1 MLGAEEES
9 LQRQISRYTDLLDV
23 LKKRLSFFERFKTW
37 REVVDYLDPTILDSP
52 QGDIALG
59 GLIQIHQER
68 HNPRWLTILTAVYW
82 PLLEIIY
89 EIMID
94 AVSLEQKITLW
105 SDINWLFTKTINKP
119 TLRERQARLSA
130 KILNDII
137 HDLKYLTKAA
147 KEENSRLFS
156 LESEE
161 SLQDSRAVAVDDLNI
176 QEVHTTWLLQKLK
189 EHGQLDE
196 IELHMLKATIIY
208 NEPLV
213 EYAGRLGLDY
223 EFVKKRKQRAIK
235 ILKKLLIVCPQIKKK
250 TPFNY

>member
-1 MLGAEEES
+1 M
-9 LQRQISRYTDLLDV
+9 LDV

-37 REVVDYLDPTILDSP
+37 REVIDYLDPTILDSP
-52 QGDIALG
+52 QGDVALG
-59 GLIQIHQER
+59 ALIRIHQER
-68 HNPRWLTILTAVYW
+68 HNLRWLAILTAIYW

-89 EIMID
+89 KIMID
-94 AVSLEQKITLW
+94 AVSLEQKIAIW

-137 HDLKYLTKAA
+137 HDLKYLTKAG
-147 KEENSRLFS
+147 KEESSRLFS

-161 SLQDSRAVAVDDLNI
+161 SLQDSPAVTIDDLNI
-176 QEVHTTWLLQKLK
+176 QEVLTTWLLQKLK
-189 EHGQLDE
+189 DQGRLDE
-196 IELHMLKATIIY
+196 IDFHLLKATILY
-208 NEPLV
+208 NEPLI

-235 ILKKLLIVCPQIKKK
+235 ILKKLFIDCPQIKKK
-250 TPFNY
+250 TPFDH